1 MKKVSC
7 VSGKTKENAPK
18 GDLKWWQLSLI
29 GIGCTIGTGYFLGSG
44 IGVKITG
51 PAIVFSFLLAAI
63 GTYVVYHFL
72 AMMTTEDPQ
81 EGSFCYYAGKAFGRW
96 GGFSCL
102 MELLDF
108 ENINYR
114 KSVNGTSHSFSIL
127 VP

>member
-7 VSGKTKENAPK
+7 GSGQAKGNAPK

-51 PAIVFSFLLAAI
+51 PAIVISFLLAAI

-72 AMMTTEDPQ
+72 AMMTRKIHKKDRSVIMLE
-81 EGSFCYYAGKAFGRW
+81 K
-96 GGFSCL
+96 
-102 MELLDF
+102 LLDAGVDLAVDGITGF
-108 ENINYR
+108 R
-114 KSVNGTSHSFSIL
+114 KF
-127 VP
+127 